1 MWGYKSPKWGY
12 PNYNQLLTL
21 RTRSHDDRCPEVSA
35 RAWLHT
41 TVVDKFV
48 RVLCLARNSNKGL
61 RPPRI
66 ICRWSIVT
74 MIPIRN
80 C

>member
-48 RVLCLARNSNKGL
+48 RVLCLARKLQQRVETAKNHMQMEHRYHDSH
-61 RPPRI
+61 P
-66 ICRWSIVT
+66 
-74 MIPIRN
+74 
-80 C
+80 